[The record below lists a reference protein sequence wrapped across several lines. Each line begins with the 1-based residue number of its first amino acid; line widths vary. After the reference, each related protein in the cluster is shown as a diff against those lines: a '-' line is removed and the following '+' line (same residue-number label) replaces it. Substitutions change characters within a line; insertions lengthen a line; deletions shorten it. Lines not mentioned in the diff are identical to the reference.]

1 MSEKWLALKNRFYFS
16 FFLEKLSIKFRGKK
30 VSGRRISTTESLR
43 CARNSDREAEEPQ
56 IVLLFV
62 STASRRGCRKSSGVP
77 HYPRKHSKISW
88 TKWCKKIRRKE
99 RRGELDRI
107 NPEGKHVS
115 VHGLILFIERIC
127 PTLIPSWINETST
140 DLFVQI
146 LIKLMTNDQVCF
158 RVPRNSIIILL
169 KIYRVI
175 TRNGYFIKSRTLSIF
190 DNPML
195 AILLW
200 FVFL

>member
-1 MSEKWLALKNRFYFS
+1 MINFDWTFVYILVIFQDRLIFLPSEKWLALKNRFYFS

-107 NPEGKHVS
+107 NPEGNTF
-115 VHGLILFIERIC
+115 L
-127 PTLIPSWINETST
+127 ST
-140 DLFVQI
+140 
-146 LIKLMTNDQVCF
+146 
-158 RVPRNSIIILL
+158 
-169 KIYRVI
+169 
-175 TRNGYFIKSRTLSIF
+175 G
-190 DNPML
+190 
-195 AILLW
+195 
-200 FVFL
+200 